1 MLSVTG
7 AGRSPDA
14 AAPPPQSVPRRS
26 QLAARGS
33 PSAVSARRSVRA
45 STAGPLV
52 CCSHH
57 RPHLRRRRCH
67 RRCHHCHRCR
77 RQRRFVVVAL
87 CSKSTRLSD
96 PVAVP
101 GTRCLDSITTMLLWE
116 NWSSSGWWLTW
127 YCASAA
133 VSAVRTAQATG
144 RTATR
149 QTRSPRAALVL
160 SQNRSR

>member
-45 STAGPLV
+45 STAGRLV

-101 GTRCLDSITTMLLWE
+101 GTRCLDSITTLL
-116 NWSSSGWWLTW
+116 LRKIRVQ
-127 YCASAA
+127 AA
-133 VSAVRTAQATG
+133 GVLRGTVLLLRCRRCVLHKPLAEQPRDRRRRPEPHWFCHNTG
-144 RTATR
+144 TR
-149 QTRSPRAALVL
+149 
-160 SQNRSR
+160 